1 MRNCLL
7 PLCLLLTTTA
17 ACSPKTTSQ
26 SPAASLSESAFT
38 TGPVIS
44 EYGPA
49 AAIDSDFKI
58 PDGTKFKV
66 SFDTTAATEPGEIN
80 RSLTT
85 AARFLNMHAKAGV
98 AEQDMKLAVVFHS
111 KAIFDLTTPE
121 RYGKK
126 YEGADN
132 ANAAI
137 IKALLDKN
145 VRIIV
150 CGQSAAY
157 YDVKNKDLLPGIEMA
172 LSAMTAHAVLQQEGY
187 TLNGF

>member
-1 MRNCLL
+1 MDYRNKSGNDGIESTLSEPREFLLNTPMRNFLF
-7 PLCLLLTTTA
+7 PLCLLLAATS
-17 ACSPKTTSQ
+17 ACSPKSAVQNTALNPEEPKT
-26 SPAASLSESAFT
+26 ESAFSP
-38 TGPVIS
+38 GPVIS

-49 AAIDSDFKI
+49 AVIDADFKI

-66 SFDTTAATEPGEIN
+66 SFDTTAVAEPGEIN

-121 RYGKK
+121 RYETTYGGPKNK
-126 YEGADN
+126 VEN

-145 VRIIV
+145 VRLIV
-150 CGQSAAY
+150 CG
-157 YDVKNKDLLPGIEMA
+157 
-172 LSAMTAHAVLQQEGY
+172 
-187 TLNGF
+187 